1 MLTSSD
7 ERQIVN
13 LLHRYAELVDEADF
27 DGLSELFANAHVFMA
42 GPEQPAVPGSLVGAV
57 MKRFV
62 KLHEGSPSTRHVI
75 TNTVLEADTDS
86 QARTRSVFTVLQ
98 GVAGVFPLQVVASG
112 RYHDV
117 FERDAD
123 GRWSFRQR
131 TMLVDHHGDVSQHL
145 YPISGAPS

>member
-1 MLTSSD
+1 MLTSGD

-13 LLHRYAELVDEADF
+13 LLHRYAELVDAADF
-27 DGLSELFANAHVFMA
+27 DGISELFANAPVFMA
-42 GPEQPAVPGSLVGAV
+42 GPEQPAVPGSMVGAV

-62 KLHEGSPSTRHVI
+62 KLHDGSPLTRHVI

-86 QARTRSVFTVLQ
+86 RVRTRSVFTVLQ
-98 GVAGVFPLQVVASG
+98 GVSGVLPLQVVASG

-117 FERDAD
+117 FGRDAE
-123 GRWSFRQR
+123 GRWSFLER

-145 YPISGAPS
+145 HSLGGEKP

>member
-13 LLHRYAELVDEADF
+13 LLHRYAELVDAADF
-27 DGLSELFANAHVFMA
+27 DGISELFANAQVFMA
-42 GPEQPAVPGSLVGAV
+42 GPEQPAVPGSMVGAV

-62 KLHEGSPSTRHVI
+62 KLHDGSPSTRHVI
-75 TNTVLEADTDS
+75 SNTILDADSDS
-86 QARTRSVFTVLQ
+86 LVRTRSVFTVLQ
-98 GVAGVFPLQVVASG
+98 GVAGEFPLQVVASG

-117 FERDAD
+117 FERSTD
-123 GRWSFRQR
+123 GRWRFGQR

-145 YPISGAPS
+145 HPLGGDKP